1 MKPRK
6 RKKLKKLSHQPNHSK
21 IDATATITFQSS
33 ISTIYPIVQPK
44 PKPQLSYSYATI
56 YPIRL
61 QCPIFSDLNDLAHF
75 KNSYWPIYYLMR

>member
-6 RKKLKKLSHQPNHSK
+6 RKKLKKLSHQLNPFK
-21 IDATATITFQSS
+21 IDATATITLQGSVC
-33 ISTIYPIVQPK
+33 THHPVVQPK

-61 QCPIFSDLNDLAHF
+61 QSPVFSDLNDLAHF